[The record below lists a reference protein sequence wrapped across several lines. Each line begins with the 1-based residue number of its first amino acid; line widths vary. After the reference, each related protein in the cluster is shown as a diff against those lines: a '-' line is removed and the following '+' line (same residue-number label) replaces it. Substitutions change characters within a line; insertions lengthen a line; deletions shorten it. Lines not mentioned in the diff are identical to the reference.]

1 MEKMLTELT
10 VKMTIEMRRQLIG
23 VADADGIPASQYV
36 RELIM
41 LDLQNRRRK
50 YLALSSVFSA
60 DGPTPQEL
68 SGATEGEQGGS
79 HE

>member
-10 VKMTIEMRRQLIG
+10 VKMTLEMRRQLVG
-23 VADADGIPASQYV
+23 VADADGVPASQYV

-41 LDLQNRRRK
+41 LDLQNRLRK
-50 YLALSSVFSA
+50 YLALSTVFSFDA
-60 DGPTPQEL
+60 PTPQEL
-68 SGATEGEQGGS
+68 SGASEGEPEIS

>member
-10 VKMTIEMRRQLIG
+10 VKMTLEMRRQLVG
-23 VADADGIPASQYV
+23 VADADGVPASQYV

-41 LDLQNRRRK
+41 ADLQNRRRK
-50 YLALSSVFSA
+50 YLALSSVFSSDDSA
-60 DGPTPQEL
+60 CQEL
-68 SGATEGEQGGS
+68 SGVLEGDR